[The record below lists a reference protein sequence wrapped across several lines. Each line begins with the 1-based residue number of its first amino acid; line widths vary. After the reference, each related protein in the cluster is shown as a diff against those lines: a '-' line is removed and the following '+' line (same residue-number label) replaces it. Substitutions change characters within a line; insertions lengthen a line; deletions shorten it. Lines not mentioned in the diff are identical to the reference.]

1 MDELPDYEL
10 DQPEPESESEFAEA
24 PPPRQFPMGL
34 WLAVIAVLLAI
45 AGAGYLAMHVPPAL
59 ELAPMARRTTAPIK
73 DSTAALGGTGDA
85 ISLPPLDETD
95 GVVRGLVRT
104 LSSNPT
110 VGTWLSS
117 DGLIRN
123 FTVVI
128 ANIAEGATP
137 ARQLR
142 VLRPQTPFEV
152 TELGRTFYID
162 ARSYHRYDTLA
173 HAVDSIDPSGAARLY
188 ATLKPR
194 IDDAYRELGIPGRS
208 LDQTLETA
216 IVRLLETPVV
226 DGPIRVTPKGI
237 GYRYADD
244 RLEDLTAAQRQ
255 LLRMGPENMRLVQ
268 QSLRR
273 IAAALG
279 VTQERLPATPH
290 QP

>member
-1 MDELPDYEL
+1 MDDLHDYEL
-10 DQPEPESESEFAEA
+10 DQPDPEFLEA
-24 PPPRQFPMGL
+24 PPPKQFPMGL
-34 WLAVIAVLLAI
+34 WLAVIAVLLGI
-45 AGAGYLAMHVPPAL
+45 AGAGYIALHVPPRL
-59 ELAPMARRTTAPIK
+59 ELAPMAPRAAAPSQEATT
-73 DSTAALGGTGDA
+73 SLGGVGDP

-95 GVVRGLVRT
+95 AVVRGLVRT
-104 LSSNPT
+104 LSSNPI
-110 VGTWLSS
+110 VGKWLST

-123 FTVVI
+123 FTVVV

-137 ARQLR
+137 AKQLR
-142 VLRPQTPFEV
+142 ALRPDTPFDV
-152 TELGRTFYID
+152 TESGRTFYID

-173 HAVDSIDPSGAARLY
+173 HAVDSIDPRGAARLY

-194 IDDAYRELGIPGRS
+194 IDDAYRDLGIQGRS

-226 DGPIRVTPKGI
+226 DGRIRVTPKGI

-255 LLRMGPENMRLVQ
+255 LLRMGPENMRLIQ

-279 VTQERLPATPH
+279 VREGRLPPTPH

>member
-1 MDELPDYEL
+1 MDDLPDYEI
-10 DQPEPESESEFAEA
+10 DQPDAEFAEA
-24 PPPRQFPMGL
+24 PPPKPFPMGL

-45 AGAGYLAMHVPPAL
+45 AGAGYLAMHVPPRL
-59 ELAPMARRTTAPIK
+59 ELAPMAPRTAAPIN
-73 DSTAALGGTGDA
+73 DSTAALGGSGDA

-104 LSSNPT
+104 LSSNPV
-110 VGTWLSS
+110 VGKWLST

-123 FTVVI
+123 FTVVV
-128 ANIAEGATP
+128 ANIAEGGTP
-137 ARQLR
+137 AKQLR
-142 VLRPQTPFEV
+142 VLRPDTPFDV
-152 TELGRTFYID
+152 TESGRTFYID

-173 HAVDSIDPSGAARLY
+173 HAVDSIDPRGAARLY

-194 IDDAYRELGIPGRS
+194 IEDAYKDLGIPGRS

-216 IVRLLETPVV
+216 IDRLLETPIVE
-226 DGPIRVTPKGI
+226 GRIRVTPKGI

-273 IAAALG
+273 IAVALG
-279 VTQERLPATPH
+279 VTQQRLPTTPH